1 MTLSISFPTEI
12 EAKLRE
18 RATATGKDVATLVRE
33 AVEEKL
39 SGGNGAKIPADMPY
53 EQWLAAFDAWVAG
66 HKPVGH
72 FVDDS
77 RESIYA
83 GRGE

>member
-1 MTLSISFPTEI
+1 MSLSISFGAET
-12 EAKLRE
+12 EAKLRD
-18 RATATGKDVATLVRE
+18 RAAATGKDVATLVRE

-39 SGGNGAKIPADMPY
+39 SEGAGGRIPAEMPY

-66 HKPVGH
+66 HRPVEH